1 MKFINQA
8 TLDCSC
14 SLLTELFAS
23 ILTFCIYFYHS
34 SHREPFSPKIN
45 LSLFTAKGKVWTYK
59 ALYVITPSD
68 PPFSAFT
75 FSFLFIPFQRI
86 KCHQSHS
93 QVIDFALTITSSCEP
108 HNQLWMCT
116 HAHTYTFHNCM
127 ACFLPSF
134 RYLTLIS
141 SYQLYLLNSSA
152 LIQNTIIF
160 FSCKQH
166 TVICFPFVF
175 SFSP

>member
-8 TLDCSC
+8 SMDCSC

-34 SHREPFSPKIN
+34 SHREPFNPKIN
-45 LSLFTAKGKVWTYK
+45 LSLFTEKGKVWTYK

-68 PPFSAFT
+68 PPFSTFT
-75 FSFLFIPFQRI
+75 FLFLFPMNQMSSKPFLGHRL
-86 KCHQSHS
+86 CTYYYL
-93 QVIDFALTITSSCEP
+93 F
-108 HNQLWMCT
+108 LWTPQPAVNVHTCT
-116 HAHTYTFHNCM
+116 HIHIFHKCM

-141 SYQLYLLNSSA
+141 SYQLYLLNSNA

-166 TVICFPFVF
+166 TVICFPFMF
-175 SFSP
+175 CFSP